1 MKVRK
6 ANIDVTS
13 SKYIENEISMKK
25 LLKELESYSKLSS
38 LEGDKE
44 KIKRTRK
51 RNKLLAREK
60 I

>member
-6 ANIDVTS
+6 ENIDVTS

-25 LLKELESYSKLSS
+25 LLKELQSYSKLSS

-44 KIKRTRK
+44 KIKRTRCNNTK
-51 RNKLLAREK
+51 K
-60 I
+60 INFK